1 MLTCGQ
7 CALVCGPS
15 VAESRRRRDA
25 LVAGGI
31 VVPGEAPDEMVRV
44 KDYEEALE
52 VRARHPHRVKVS
64 EMRVDGLRSAL
75 LWHRY
80 YFGFEP
86 RSFFGG
92 IAYRLRLKR
101 MVRERGS

>member
-1 MLTCGQ
+1 
-7 CALVCGPS
+7 
-15 VAESRRRRDA
+15 
-25 LVAGGI
+25 
-31 VVPGEAPDEMVRV
+31 
-44 KDYEEALE
+44 
-52 VRARHPHRVKVS
+52 
-64 EMRVDGLRSAL
+64 VDGLRSAL

-101 MVRERGS
+101 VVREAKGRIDEKRRGR